1 MELPARIASE
11 RVPVPEAIGLPAPLF
26 AFPNHG
32 DHDYALAAL
41 DDASVAFA
49 LTRLPDM
56 PDPMLRQQTWSALWD
71 MVRDGLLRVG
81 DFLDAVERFAPG
93 ERDAAMLTAVLDRA
107 DTALSRYVP
116 EGAIMDTGGRL
127 FAVAMDALRSND
139 DPGQRITWAR
149 AAITSAVREADVATL
164 VELVDGDRAIDG
176 FRLDQDMRWSIL
188 VMAASHDLPGTEHRL
203 EAEAARD
210 PSDRGERAALRAGAA
225 WPDRVTKART
235 WDSVHDDAFGSDYRT
250 RAAMAGFQWR
260 HQREL
265 LEPFRAAFFERVRD
279 VYRSHDLAFARS
291 YVRLLVPDRWGE
303 PDVAAQVRDLV
314 TRLDDSEGLLSRQLR
329 EVGDDLERAI
339 RVRALASAAETRPA
353 D

>member
-1 MELPARIASE
+1 
-11 RVPVPEAIGLPAPLF
+11 
-26 AFPNHG
+26 
-32 DHDYALAAL
+32 
-41 DDASVAFA
+41 
-49 LTRLPDM
+49 
-56 PDPMLRQQTWSALWD
+56 
-71 MVRDGLLRVG
+71 
-81 DFLDAVERFAPG
+81 
-93 ERDAAMLTAVLDRA
+93 
-107 DTALSRYVP
+107 
-116 EGAIMDTGGRL
+116 MDTGGRL

-188 VMAASHDLPGTEHRL
+188 VMAASHDLAGTEHRL

-225 WPDRVTKART
+225 WPDRATKART
-235 WDSVHDDAFGSDYRT
+235 WDSVHDDGYGSDYRT

-314 TRLDDSEGLLSRQLR
+314 TRLDDSEGAAQPAAPRGRRRPRAGDPGARARISR
-329 EVGDDLERAI
+329 
-339 RVRALASAAETRPA
+339 RVATGGLTSGSGGTRGPMNDGPAGRPRGPSGRGRPAGAPGGAPAVMASAVRGRSGSGSGRPRSRA
-353 D
+353 PGGRAGPA